1 MAVGA
6 IEMFIQTEAMP
17 DPMRMK
23 FFPGEA
29 VLASGV
35 AEFPDEEAAERS
47 PLAGRLFDVEGVDGV
62 ILYDEFLTVA
72 REEGAD
78 WQMLKPL
85 ILGAIMDHYTSGDEA
100 VLGLP
105 GTPLDGATAE
115 AEPEE
120 YPFEDS
126 EDDREI
132 IDQVVELIK
141 SRVQPAA
148 EQMGGDVIYKGFKD
162 GTVYVEFVGPTVALA
177 GGMTNVLAHYIPDVK
192 MVKDFHEAI
201 AKPGLD
207 TPHGRAV
214 KQVLDER
221 INPSVASHGGHIA
234 LIDVK
239 ADTAYIRLEGGCQ
252 GCGMADVT
260 LKQGIEVEIKS
271 AVPAILQVLDV
282 TDHAGG
288 TNPYYSQGK

>member
-1 MAVGA
+1 
-6 IEMFIQTEAMP
+6 MFIQTEAMP
-17 DPMRMK
+17 DPLRMK
-23 FFPGEA
+23 FFPGEE

-47 PLAGRLFDVEGVDGV
+47 PLASRLFQVDGVDGV

-72 REEGAD
+72 REDGAD
-78 WQMLKPL
+78 WQMLKPQ

-100 VLGLP
+100 VLGVP
-105 GTPLDGATAE
+105 GAQSGDTADG
-115 AEPEE
+115 EPDEI
-120 YPFEDS
+120 PFEDS
-126 EDDREI
+126 EDDRDV
-132 IDQVVELIK
+132 IDQVVELME
-141 SRVQPAA
+141 SRVRPAA

-162 GTVYVEFVGPTVALA
+162 GTVFVEFVGPTKALA
-177 GGMTNVLAHYIPDVK
+177 GGMSNVRAHYVPEVK
-192 MVKDFHEAI
+192 LVKDFREAI
-201 AKPGLD
+201 PKPGLD

-214 KQVLDER
+214 QAVLDER
-221 INPSVASHGGHIA
+221 INPSVSSHGGHIA

-239 ADTAYIRLEGGCQ
+239 SDTAFIRLEGGCQ

-288 TNPYYSQGK
+288 DNPYYAQGK

>member
-1 MAVGA
+1 
-6 IEMFIQTEAMP
+6 MFIQTEAMP
-17 DPMRMK
+17 DPLRMK
-23 FFPGEA
+23 FFPGEE

-47 PLAGRLFDVEGVDGV
+47 PLASRLFQVDGVDGV

-72 REEGAD
+72 REDGAD
-78 WQMLKPL
+78 WQMLKPQ

-100 VLGLP
+100 VLGVP
-105 GTPLDGATAE
+105 GAPSDDTAAD

-132 IDQVVELIK
+132 IDQVVELME
-141 SRVQPAA
+141 SRVRPAA
-148 EQMGGDVIYKGFKD
+148 EQMGGDVIYKGYKA
-162 GTVYVEFVGPTVALA
+162 GTVYVEFVGPTLALA
-177 GGMTNVLAHYIPDVK
+177 GGMSNVLAHYVPDVQL
-192 MVKDFHEAI
+192 VKDFSEAI
-201 AKPGLD
+201 LKPGLD

-214 KQVLDER
+214 QAVLDER

-239 ADTAYIRLEGGCQ
+239 SDTAYIRLEGGCQ

-288 TNPYYSQGK
+288 DNPYYAQGK